1 MPKEQELVTEKVVD
15 TVRMLESL
23 GFDYQVTGPKQ
34 IRGKGNQY
42 RRIVTVDVGQGDV
55 VAFYNPAKGKT
66 FASGKNGAIRGV
78 KSIEDFANYLQMI
91 RNS

>member
-1 MPKEQELVTEKVVD
+1 MSKEQELVTEKIVA

-23 GFDYQVTGPKQ
+23 GFDYRVTGPKQ

-42 RRIVTVDVGQGDV
+42 RRIVTVDVGKGEV

-66 FASGKNGAIRGV
+66 FASEKNGALRGV
-78 KSIEDFANYLQMI
+78 KSIEDFGSYLQMI
-91 RNS
+91 RTS

>member
-1 MPKEQELVTEKVVD
+1 MSKEQELVTEKIVA

-23 GFDYQVTGPKQ
+23 GFDYRVSGPKQ

-42 RRIVTVDVGQGDV
+42 RRIVTVDVGNGDV

-66 FASGKNGAIRGV
+66 FASGKHGAIGGV
-78 KSIEDFANYLQMI
+78 KSIEDFANYLQSI
-91 RNS
+91 RSN

>member
-1 MPKEQELVTEKVVD
+1 MSNEQEQVTEKIVA

-23 GFDYQVTGPKQ
+23 GFDYRVTGPKK

-42 RRIVTVDVGQGDV
+42 RRIVTVDDGKGGI

-78 KSIEDFANYLQMI
+78 KSIEDFANYLQTI
-91 RNS
+91 RSS